1 MTLRFNQEIGSHYSF
16 MDRERG
22 YIVVKEP
29 DGTER
34 QAPLMKLCVGVVL
47 AKDYE
52 FTDIREITEVSA
64 EVRRKVCS

>member
-1 MTLRFNQEIGSHYSF
+1 
-16 MDRERG
+16 
-22 YIVVKEP
+22 VKDS

-34 QAPLMKLCVGVVL
+34 HASLMKLCVGVVL

-64 EVRRKVCS
+64 ELRRKACS